1 MSRLSHIHIPV
12 DDIDRAKKFY
22 RAVFGWEVEETGS
35 MYQMMR
41 MEPKS
46 AQGKSAPQGATY
58 GGLYKRQRSGESL
71 SLVIE
76 VPSLD
81 ETIRKVTTAGGK
93 LVTPKERVGFYE
105 LLAEVRDT
113 EGNLFGLIEKPTPRV

>member
-1 MSRLSHIHIPV
+1 MSRISHIHIPV
-12 DDIDRAKKFY
+12 DDMDRAKEFY
-22 RAVFGWEVEETGS
+22 QEVFGWDVEETGS

-41 MEPKS
+41 MDSKSEQDEP
-46 AQGKSAPQGATY
+46 ATQGATY
-58 GGLYKRQRSGESL
+58 GGLYKRQRSGEPL

-81 ETIRKVTTAGGK
+81 EAIRKVKAMGGK
-93 LVTPKERVGFYE
+93 LVTPKERVGVYE

-113 EGNLFGLIEKPTPRV
+113 EGNLLGLIEKPKPKV

>member
-1 MSRLSHIHIPV
+1 M
-12 DDIDRAKKFY
+12 DRAKEFY
-22 RAVFGWEVEETGS
+22 QEVFGWDVEETGS

-41 MEPKS
+41 MDSKSEQDEP
-46 AQGKSAPQGATY
+46 ATQGATY
-58 GGLYKRQRSGESL
+58 GGLYKRQRSGEPL

-81 ETIRKVTTAGGK
+81 EAIRKVKAMGGK
-93 LVTPKERVGFYE
+93 LVTPKERVGVYE

-113 EGNLFGLIEKPTPRV
+113 EGNLLGLIEKPKPKV